1 MTYIPSILCML
12 CVLFYNLL
20 FQQRVMKTV
29 LEDSFGQAAYLPN
42 VDDKNK
48 KKKKINRL
56 GLV

>member
-1 MTYIPSILCML
+1 MTYNPSILCML

-42 VDDKNK
+42 VDVEKQK
-48 KKKKINRL
+48 KKKLID
-56 GLV
+56 